1 MIEQIEAKQRTYKE
15 KLHTYTSKEDTM
27 RKRLQ
32 EFEGEYESAQR
43 KAETE
48 AQVAEQICP
57 RMRVG
62 K

>member
-1 MIEQIEAKQRTYKE
+1 
-15 KLHTYTSKEDTM
+15 M

-32 EFEGEYESAQR
+32 EFEVEYENAQK

>member
-1 MIEQIEAKQRTYKE
+1 VIDQIEAKQRTYNE
-15 KLHTYTSKEDTM
+15 KLHTYTSKEETM

-32 EFEGEYESAQR
+32 EFEVEYENAQK

-48 AQVAEQICP
+48 AEVAEQICP